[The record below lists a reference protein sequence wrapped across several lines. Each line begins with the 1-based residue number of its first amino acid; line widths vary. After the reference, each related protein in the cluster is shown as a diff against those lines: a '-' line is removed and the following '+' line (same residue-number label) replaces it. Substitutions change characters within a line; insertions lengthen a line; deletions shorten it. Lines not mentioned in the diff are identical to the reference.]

1 MAQAIDPI
9 TLQVI
14 NGALQ
19 TIAEEMGHVLYRM
32 SFSSI
37 IRESQDLG
45 AGLFDT
51 QFNTLC
57 ESESTPLHIGSLPG
71 YLAGIQETL
80 QDGEWHEGDLVIHNH
95 PYHGS
100 SHSPDIAVVVPVFHE
115 GVLVGYSANTA
126 HHLDIGAAT
135 PGLIIDIPDVFAEG
149 MLFAGTKLYDR
160 GKRNEAV
167 WNFIGRNSRAARQL
181 QDDLDAQIASARLG
195 AKRFAELM
203 DRYGRQMVLDATQQL
218 MDYTERVLRQ
228 RIAAIPDGEYRAEG
242 FLDDDGKNRDV
253 RLPIK
258 VCVRVKGDD
267 IEVDLTGSSKQV
279 ETAFNVPFEGSTK
292 VACFCAIRSLLLDAV
307 TSDVKVPSNQG
318 SFRPVKVIAPK
329 GSIYN
334 PIYPAAAEA
343 RFAQINRVIDL
354 IYKALAPVLPNDII
368 AGSSASLSFCSYAGI
383 RPSGDYWVFLEVNEG
398 SYGGRPRSDGPDC
411 IDSLMA
417 NTRNNPIEDLAM
429 HLPMICDRYELRD
442 DVMPGAGR
450 SRGGIGVVKAQRV
463 LTDAFITHE
472 NERHHDVPWGIFGGG
487 PGQVGKVEIYNIAK
501 PNEIKSM
508 PAKFSGLRVAA
519 GDVHVFYAP
528 CGGGYGDPLERP
540 AEKVLDDVL
549 DGFCTVEHARTA
561 YGVIVDLV
569 AETVDVAA
577 TASLRQRMKASPRSK
592 EATSPTLRQPQA
604 AAPKPRDRRPPAVRP
619 VTSASQPS
627 AARRPAP
634 ATSPS
639 RPATLA
645 AANGNGRS
653 LSKALNGLR
662 DAHGNAWSFEIVRHS
677 TNGRTIEVV
686 GQLRANGATVRET
699 AVASAAPG
707 RSLGELLEQTA
718 NDSLCKCIES
728 LIGNGL

>member
-1 MAQAIDPI
+1 
-9 TLQVI
+9 
-14 NGALQ
+14 
-19 TIAEEMGHVLYRM
+19 
-32 SFSSI
+32 
-37 IRESQDLG
+37 
-45 AGLFDT
+45 
-51 QFNTLC
+51 
-57 ESESTPLHIGSLPG
+57 
-71 YLAGIQETL
+71 
-80 QDGEWHEGDLVIHNH
+80 
-95 PYHGS
+95 
-100 SHSPDIAVVVPVFHE
+100 
-115 GVLVGYSANTA
+115 
-126 HHLDIGAAT
+126 
-135 PGLIIDIPDVFAEG
+135 
-149 MLFAGTKLYDR
+149 
-160 GKRNEAV
+160 
-167 WNFIGRNSRAARQL
+167 
-181 QDDLDAQIASARLG
+181 
-195 AKRFAELM
+195 
-203 DRYGRQMVLDATQQL
+203 
-218 MDYTERVLRQ
+218 
-228 RIAAIPDGEYRAEG
+228 
-242 FLDDDGKNRDV
+242 
-253 RLPIK
+253 
-258 VCVRVKGDD
+258 
-267 IEVDLTGSSKQV
+267 
-279 ETAFNVPFEGSTK
+279 
-292 VACFCAIRSLLLDAV
+292 
-307 TSDVKVPSNQG
+307 
-318 SFRPVKVIAPK
+318 
-329 GSIYN
+329 
-334 PIYPAAAEA
+334 
-343 RFAQINRVIDL
+343 
-354 IYKALAPVLPNDII
+354 
-368 AGSSASLSFCSYAGI
+368 
-383 RPSGDYWVFLEVNEG
+383 VFLEVNEG
-398 SYGGRPRSDGPDC
+398 AYGGRPRSDGPDC
-411 IDSLMA
+411 IDNLMA

-472 NERHHDVPWGIFGGG
+472 NERHYDVPWGIFGGG

-604 AAPKPRDRRPPAVRP
+604 AAPKPRDQRPPAVRP

-728 LIGNGL
+728 LIGNGH